1 MGQCP
6 WRRSDRRSAR
16 RCREEAKVDIDIRP
30 FLEGGPLGLVGMV
43 LAWLLYRIEGK
54 LERFARSNEEL
65 IRSVRE
71 LLEEDKARRR
81 VGPAG

>member
-1 MGQCP
+1 M
-6 WRRSDRRSAR
+6 
-16 RCREEAKVDIDIRP
+16 EIDIRP

-54 LERFARSNEEL
+54 LERFTRSNEEL

-71 LLEEDKARRR
+71 LLEEDKVRRR
-81 VGPAG
+81 AGPAG

>member
-1 MGQCP
+1 M
-6 WRRSDRRSAR
+6 
-16 RCREEAKVDIDIRP
+16 DIDIRP